1 MIPKFH
7 VRVYNQ
13 KEMKT
18 SYKRDISTVIFIA
31 TLPTIDKTPSVHR
44 RMGG

>member
-1 MIPKFH
+1 MIPNFH
-7 VRVYNQ
+7 IWVYNQ

-18 SYKRDISTVIFIA
+18 SYKRDICTVIFIA
-31 TLPTIDKTPSVHR
+31 TLSIIDKTPSVHH

>member
-1 MIPKFH
+1 MIPNFH
-7 VRVYNQ
+7 VRVYNH

-18 SYKRDISTVIFIA
+18 NYKRDISTVIFIA
-31 TLPTIDKTPSVHR
+31 TLSTIDKTPSVHH